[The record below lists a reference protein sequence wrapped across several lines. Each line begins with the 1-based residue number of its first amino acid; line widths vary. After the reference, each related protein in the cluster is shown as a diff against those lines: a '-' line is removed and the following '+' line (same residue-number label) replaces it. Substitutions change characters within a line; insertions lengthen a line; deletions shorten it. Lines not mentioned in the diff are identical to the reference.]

1 MPKYKLLHIPTQ
13 SCIQRAVNTE
23 MVFYDTQWHDIVSL
37 SKTALEEFLVAQTV
51 TIYRVP
57 TEIIRKA
64 IYGKIPPDSLSAFA
78 DAIKSDFSWM
88 TKNDLYSLYLSCPDI
103 DDSDN
108 EDDSESSL
116 SRKVGSKHIPLSKNI
131 FNKCESIQAVYF
143 NGYTL
148 LYNDNLE
155 ELAYNQF
162 ILTGLDRMLKYYIP
176 ADQLTIIKVP

>member
-13 SCIQRAVNTE
+13 SCIQRAVNTDT
-23 MVFYDTQWHDIVSL
+23 VFCDTRWHDIVSL
-37 SKTALEEFLVAQTV
+37 SKTALEEFLAAQTV

-64 IYGKIPPDSLSAFA
+64 VYGNIPPDNLSTFS
-78 DAIKSDFSWM
+78 DIIKPDFNWM

-103 DDSDN
+103 DGEDSDGT
-108 EDDSESSL
+108 L
-116 SRKVGSKHIPLSKNI
+116 SCKVGSKHIPLSKNI

>member
-23 MVFYDTQWHDIVSL
+23 TMFYDTRWHDIVSL
-37 SKTALEEFLVAQTV
+37 SKTALEEFLAAQTV

-64 IYGKIPPDSLSAFA
+64 IYGKIPMGSAFTS
-78 DAIKSDFSWM
+78 AINSDFSWM

-103 DDSDN
+103 DDQDHC
-108 EDDSESSL
+108 EDSESPL
-116 SRKVGSKHIPLSKNI
+116 SRKVGSRSIPRNKNI

-148 LYNDNLE
+148 LCDDNLKD
-155 ELAYNQF
+155 LAYNQF